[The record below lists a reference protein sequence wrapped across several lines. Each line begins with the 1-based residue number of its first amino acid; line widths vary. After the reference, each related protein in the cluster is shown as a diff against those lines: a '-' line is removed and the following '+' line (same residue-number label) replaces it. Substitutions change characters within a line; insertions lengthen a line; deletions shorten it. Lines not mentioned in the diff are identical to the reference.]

1 MIDEKS
7 FDKIASIV
15 LIVVLV
21 FLSFFI
27 LRPILTSVIFAL
39 ILSFIFYPLYNQ
51 FFSWTKNKNLSAA
64 IICFILLTI
73 IIVPLLLL
81 TPTLVKQTFEAYSY
95 LQREDV
101 FSPIKNFITSFF
113 PSQQISNQITVAI
126 NTFTSKIASSF
137 LNKFTDLFLNS
148 PIILLHTILILFVF
162 FFGLRD
168 GDKVVNYIQNLSPL
182 SKESEKK
189 IFKQFKEIT
198 YSVIYGNIVVGIIQG
213 IATGIA
219 LFILKIPNALI
230 WTLISI
236 FVGVLPM
243 VGTWVIWVPVDI
255 YLFTIGRTTAAL
267 GLLIYGLLVII
278 WIDNLTRMIIV
289 SKTTKIN
296 SAIVLVSMVGGMFVF
311 GVLGLILGPL
321 IISYLLLLLDS
332 YKDKKTASL
341 IIEKNNG

>member
-7 FDKIASIV
+7 FNKIANIV
-15 LIVVLV
+15 LIAVLV
-21 FLSFFI
+21 FLTFFI
-27 LRPILTSVIFAL
+27 LKPILTSVIFAL
-39 ILSFIFYPLYNQ
+39 ILSFIFYPLYNKLLL
-51 FFSWTKNKNLSAA
+51 WTKNKILSAL
-64 IICFILLTI
+64 IVCILLLGI

-95 LQREDV
+95 LQGEDV
-101 FSPIKNFITSFF
+101 FAPLKKLIQGFF
-113 PSQQISNQITVAI
+113 PSQQISNQITIAI
-126 NTFTSKIASSF
+126 NSFTSKIASSF
-137 LNKFTDLFLNS
+137 LNKFTNIILNS
-148 PIILLHTILILFVF
+148 PMILLHILLILFVF

-168 GDKVVNYIQNLSPL
+168 GDKFVEYIQSLSPL

-198 YSVIYGNIVVGIIQG
+198 YSVIYGNIVVGIVQG

-219 LFILKIPNALI
+219 LFILKIPNALV
-230 WTLISI
+230 WTLVAI
-236 FVGVLPM
+236 FAGVLPM

-255 YLFTIGRTTAAL
+255 YLFTIGRTTPAI
-267 GLLIYGLLVII
+267 GLLIYGLFVII

-296 SAIVLVSMVGGMFVF
+296 SAIVLVSMVGGLLVF

-341 IIEKNNG
+341 IIEKNNA